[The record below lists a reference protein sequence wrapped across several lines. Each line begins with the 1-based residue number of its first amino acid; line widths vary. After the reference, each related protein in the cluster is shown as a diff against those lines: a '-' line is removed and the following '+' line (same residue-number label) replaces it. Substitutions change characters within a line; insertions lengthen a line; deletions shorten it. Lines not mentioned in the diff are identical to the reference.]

1 MMKRF
6 TLTLGGCVLLASSTF
21 VIAEQRCNTHLPSS
35 TPTQRFNDHGNGT
48 VTDSRSGLTWKKCLE
63 GQDGRECGGKPQR
76 MAWEQ
81 AADTAQAGW
90 RLPTLAELRGLVEQ
104 RCTAPAVNLEV
115 FPHTCVRWEYGRMTN
130 LTHALGV
137 WILPRA
143 KPMKT
148 SRARVC
154 MFAWCAIANPVS

>member
-21 VIAEQRCNTHLPSS
+21 VMAEQRCNTHLPSS

-63 GQDGRECGGKPQR
+63 GQEGRECSGSPRR

-104 RCTAPAVNLEV
+104 RCTAPAVNLEI
-115 FPHTCVRWEYGRMTN
+115 FPHMRAV
-130 LTHALGV
+130 GV
-137 WILPRA
+137 WSNDQSDPRA
-143 KPMKT
+143 W
-148 SRARVC
+148 SLD
-154 MFAWCAIANPVS
+154 FAKGKAYENFKGAGMYVRLVRNR